1 MSETIVVHGY
11 VGSGKSTQCS
21 RLVSEGVSGASRVQH
36 VSAGNRLR
44 GIRNGTEASKFSQYI
59 NDPDAPSPLPDWIVE
74 GAVFEA
80 IDSNDSLALIDG
92 YPRHPQAVDSFYETV
107 AKSRHRL
114 LGTVA
119 MQLSIDASVERI
131 VSRGK
136 RDGEKMQGDDI
147 REFARHRYQL
157 DTQTTNLA
165 INALSQYA
173 PVRHVDADG
182 DISTVYS
189 RFVRGIEDLRR

>member
-80 IDSNDSLALIDG
+80 IDSNDSLALIEATQG
-92 YPRHPQAVDSFYETV
+92 ILRLSTHSTRPLQRV
-107 AKSRHRL
+107 AIDYSARL
-114 LGTVA
+114 RCNS
-119 MQLSIDASVERI
+119 LSMLV
-131 VSRGK
+131 
-136 RDGEKMQGDDI
+136 
-147 REFARHRYQL
+147 
-157 DTQTTNLA
+157 
-165 INALSQYA
+165 
-173 PVRHVDADG
+173 
-182 DISTVYS
+182 
-189 RFVRGIEDLRR
+189 

>member
-1 MSETIVVHGY
+1 MSEIVVVHGY

-21 RLVSEGVSGASRVQH
+21 RLVSEGMNGVSGVQH

-44 GIRNGTEASKFSQYI
+44 GIRNGTEVSRISQYI
-59 NDPDAPSPLPDWIVE
+59 NDPDAPSPLPDWVVE

-80 IDSNDSLALIDG
+80 IDSKDSLALVDG
-92 YPRHPQAVDSFYETV
+92 YPRHPQAVDSFYETIT
-107 AKSRHRL
+107 KSHHRL
-114 LGTVA
+114 LDTIA
-119 MQLSIDASVERI
+119 MQLSVDASVERI

-136 RDGEKMQGDDI
+136 RDGERMRGDDI
-147 REFARHRYQL
+147 SEFARHRYQL

-165 INALSQYA
+165 VNALSRYA

-189 RFVRGIEDLRR
+189 RFAKGIEDLRS